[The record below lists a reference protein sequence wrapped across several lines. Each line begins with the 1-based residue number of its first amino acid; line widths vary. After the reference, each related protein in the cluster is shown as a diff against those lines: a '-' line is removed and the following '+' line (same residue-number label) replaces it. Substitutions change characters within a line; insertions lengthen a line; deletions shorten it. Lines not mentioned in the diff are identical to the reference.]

1 MVGGLFTTKLGE
13 ESLKSFAKEAFV
25 RDNLPYIMG
34 IISLLVMI
42 LAAAASSASAA
53 GTITFQTTGPGM
65 AYTSFAWS
73 DIPAPGPEGFYYYHG
88 SSLDGFWLEEPMAG
102 RGLWMASHRGPDRYS
117 RSWYNQPPVATDLR
131 PDNPSPLVAGSSVT
145 WTARATDPDGDPI
158 LYKFWLNGPSTGWTW
173 QDMTGWTASNRWTWM
188 TSLSDAGTSQISVSV
203 KDGRHAGPD
212 GSKSSLIKE
221 YTITMPRSNSPPTA
235 TSLMP
240 NRESPQVVG
249 SSVTWT
255 ATATDPDGDLIYYRF
270 WLKGPSTGNAWK
282 DMTGW
287 TAKDSWTWQTT
298 GSDVG
303 TSSVNVWIR
312 DGKHAGT
319 DGWDS
324 YQVREFTVAVPRTN
338 SPPTATSLTPNRESP
353 QSAGSSVTWTATAT
367 DPDGDLIY
375 YRFWLKGPSTG
386 NAWKDMTGWTANDRW
401 TWQTTGSDVGT
412 SSVNVWIRDGKH
424 AGTDGWDSYQVREF
438 VVIGSAPTT
447 NQPPVAFSLS
457 PNREGP
463 RKAGTNVVWTAGAH
477 DPDGDLIYY
486 RFWLKG
492 PSTGNA
498 WRDMTGWTA
507 NDSWNWQTTASDVGD
522 NQVNVWI
529 RDGKHAGTDGWDSY
543 QVRYYSITW

>member
-13 ESLKSFAKEAFV
+13 GSLKSFAREAFV

-42 LAAAASSASAA
+42 LAAAASSTSAA

-117 RSWYNQPPVATDLR
+117 RGWYNQPPVATDLR

-173 QDMTGWTASNRWTWM
+173 QDMTGWTANNRWTWM
-188 TSLSDAGTSQISVSV
+188 TSLSDAGTSQVSVSV

-212 GSKSSLIKE
+212 GSKSSLIRE

-235 TSLMP
+235 TSLTP

-255 ATATDPDGDLIYYRF
+255 ATANDPDGDLIYYRF
-270 WLKGPSTGNAWK
+270 WLKGPSTGNVWK

-287 TAKDSWTWQTT
+287 TANSRWTWQTRT
-298 GSDVG
+298 SDIG
-303 TSSVNVWIR
+303 DNQVNVWIR

-324 YQVREFTVAVPRTN
+324 YQVREFTVAVPRMN
-338 SPPTATSLTPNRESP
+338 APPIATSLTPNRASP
-353 QSAGSSVTWTATAT
+353 LVAGSTVIWTATAT
-367 DPDGDLIY
+367 DPDGDQIY

-386 NAWKDMTGWTANDRW
+386 NVWKDMTGWTANSRW
-401 TWQTTGSDVGT
+401 TWQTRTSD
-412 SSVNVWIRDGKH
+412 I
-424 AGTDGWDSYQVREF
+424 
-438 VVIGSAPTT
+438 
-447 NQPPVAFSLS
+447 
-457 PNREGP
+457 
-463 RKAGTNVVWTAGAH
+463 
-477 DPDGDLIYY
+477 
-486 RFWLKG
+486 
-492 PSTGNA
+492 
-498 WRDMTGWTA
+498 
-507 NDSWNWQTTASDVGD
+507 GD

-543 QVRYYSITW
+543 QVRYYTIAW